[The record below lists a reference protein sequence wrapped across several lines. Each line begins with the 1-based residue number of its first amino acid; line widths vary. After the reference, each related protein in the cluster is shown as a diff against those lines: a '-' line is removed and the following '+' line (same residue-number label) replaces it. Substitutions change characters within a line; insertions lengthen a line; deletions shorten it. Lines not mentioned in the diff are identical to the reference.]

1 MSICAE
7 NITWKAGK
15 KVIVNNVSL
24 RVPRGETVGLLGPNG
39 CGKSSLLRVLAGL
52 RRPDA
57 GRVTLDGQDI
67 ARMAKK
73 QLARRVAFVE
83 QHGMTE
89 ANMRVRDV
97 VRLGRIPHHSPFSNW
112 SAQDDEAIAAA
123 LQRVAMLEKSEQG
136 WLSLSGGERQRVHI
150 ARALA
155 QSPSEILLDRD
166 AAGADPRQRDAGGDF
181 VRRAAVGRFPGENQN
196 RDLPLPRQKAHSF
209 HRLGWADMPLFSLRP
224 AATLWPPV
232 LLGSQFVF
240 NIGFY
245 AVVPFLALFLRDD
258 MLLSGGLIGLILGL
272 RTFSQQGMFILG
284 GTLADRYGAKAI
296 ILAGCVVRVAGFL
309 LLACGASLWPI
320 ILGACL
326 TGVGGALFS
335 PSIEALLARAGTHS
349 QANGKRSRAEWF
361 ALFAVCGEL
370 GAVIGPVA
378 GGVLSGI
385 GFRHIALAGAG
396 IFLLA
401 LAVLFFCLP
410 ADGHTTTTRRRVPWW
425 TPLRQPRFVAFI
437 LAYSSW
443 LLSYNQLY
451 LALPVEIQ
459 RSGGREQDLAPL
471 FMLASLLI
479 ITLQLPLARFAR
491 RMGAV
496 RILPVGFLLLSAS
509 FASVAL
515 FAAAPPAEGWLRLM
529 PAAGF
534 VTLLTLGQM
543 LLVPAAKDLIPL
555 FAEESTLGAHYGA
568 LATAGGCAV
577 LAGNLLLGHLLDQ
590 ALIPSPQA
598 VYPWLLLALFPLCSA
613 VALRAICRP
622 LAAT

>member
-1 MSICAE
+1 
-7 NITWKAGK
+7 
-15 KVIVNNVSL
+15 
-24 RVPRGETVGLLGPNG
+24 
-39 CGKSSLLRVLAGL
+39 
-52 RRPDA
+52 
-57 GRVTLDGQDI
+57 
-67 ARMAKK
+67 
-73 QLARRVAFVE
+73 
-83 QHGMTE
+83 
-89 ANMRVRDV
+89 
-97 VRLGRIPHHSPFSNW
+97 
-112 SAQDDEAIAAA
+112 
-123 LQRVAMLEKSEQG
+123 
-136 WLSLSGGERQRVHI
+136 
-150 ARALA
+150 
-155 QSPSEILLDRD
+155 
-166 AAGADPRQRDAGGDF
+166 
-181 VRRAAVGRFPGENQN
+181 
-196 RDLPLPRQKAHSF
+196 
-209 HRLGWADMPLFSLRP
+209 MPLFSLRP

-296 ILAGCVVRVAGFL
+296 ILAG
-309 LLACGASLWPI
+309 
-320 ILGACL
+320 
-326 TGVGGALFS
+326 
-335 PSIEALLARAGTHS
+335 
-349 QANGKRSRAEWF
+349 
-361 ALFAVCGEL
+361 
-370 GAVIGPVA
+370 
-378 GGVLSGI
+378 
-385 GFRHIALAGAG
+385 AG

-401 LAVLFFCLP
+401 LAVLFFGLP

-515 FAAAPPAEGWLRLM
+515 FAAAPPAESWLRLM